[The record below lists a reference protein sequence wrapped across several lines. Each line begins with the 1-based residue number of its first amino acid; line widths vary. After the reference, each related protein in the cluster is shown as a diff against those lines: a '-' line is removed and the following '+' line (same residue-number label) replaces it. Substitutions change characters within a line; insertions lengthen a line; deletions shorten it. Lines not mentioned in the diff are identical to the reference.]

1 MTNVFL
7 PGTTV
12 PPLNAV
18 TRQVTLL
25 SPVITGLA
33 MVFPSSTGVEMVT
46 VLLRVLAEYPEIVQL
61 PTLLFVHLLIS
72 LAIFWAKVPVEFA
85 LVVTVFAFIRF
96 PFTVMLVIR
105 EFLFAVFMVNVAEAE
120 MPKPGYLGTE

>member
-72 LAIFWAKVPVEFA
+72 LAIFWAKVLVEFA